1 MRSGISNVNRRMAV
15 SLSIAA
21 STTALIAGCSS
32 VSSGSPE
39 PSSKVVTVEL
49 HAPAFGGR
57 SGDQCETGPKDI
69 EDGPFRLGAE
79 IRLEDENGVILGRT
93 KMPKGKFISD
103 LNCQVNLVFAIAPDS
118 NPRMYIVVN
127 DRRSGW
133 KLMPSEI
140 VPGPAVIDF
149 MENLPEDDL

>member
-1 MRSGISNVNRRMAV
+1 MRSGISNVTRRMAV
-15 SLSIAA
+15 SLSIA

-32 VSSGSPE
+32 ASSGSPE